1 MESGNALH
9 VEKNGEKKLFYLY
22 LYFRQEVTKQVILG
36 PGTVWRDILKLEI

>member
-9 VEKNGEKKLFYLY
+9 VEKTGKEKLLYLY

-36 PGTVWRDILKLEI
+36 PGTVWRDILKQQI